1 MKKILLLLL
10 FPAIGISQESNLDW
24 ILAHMKGKSI
34 ESYTILNLY
43 DNLPQN
49 LSYTASD
56 NVLIRTKKGS
66 ETYSYLNL
74 LSKKST
80 LKSMATNVHEI
91 CHGLTGM
98 YFFNEMDS
106 NYIAHDSNNITSYFF
121 ISEDIIYVSIFR
133 GDVFP
138 SSVLKNLIPE
148 SLITS
153 RYETYILGD
162 SSTQEEGIIGLLDE
176 LNAYYHG
183 TKFSFDML
191 PIYKTVYP
199 DNYLNEWVMGLQSTM
214 TAYYEF
220 DFWIKEYLLHAKI
233 NYPELFSEIIKK
245 GSALD
250 IFISI
255 REKYK
260 TLISKYSE
268 YVKVESG
275 KIKYYYDTEFWDSDY
290 YKLIDRL
297 KTDKYNSI
305 NNLLSF

>member
-1 MKKILLLLL
+1 M
-10 FPAIGISQESNLDW
+10 
-24 ILAHMKGKSI
+24 
-34 ESYTILNLY
+34 
-43 DNLPQN
+43 
-49 LSYTASD
+49 
-56 NVLIRTKKGS
+56 
-66 ETYSYLNL
+66 
-74 LSKKST
+74 
-80 LKSMATNVHEI
+80 
-91 CHGLTGM
+91 
-98 YFFNEMDS
+98 
-106 NYIAHDSNNITSYFF
+106 
-121 ISEDIIYVSIFR
+121 
-133 GDVFP
+133 
-138 SSVLKNLIPE
+138 KNLIPE

-268 YVKVESG
+268 SVKVESG